1 MSVIKRLAISHAPAA
16 TPHEVADPT
25 LEGEGRET
33 MVTFD

>member
-16 TPHEVADPT
+16 AFHEMADST